1 MKVLKYLVALA
12 IAFLASSGIADAQKN
27 DGRTN
32 PVAVQLNAKVLSAF
46 FQKHCVSC
54 HGAKTQKGGL
64 RLDTLSRS
72 LTNNVTAERWQ
83 EILDALNLG
92 QMPPEGRPRPANKE
106 LEPVLEH
113 LTDSLLMAK
122 KRLSET
128 GGDVMLRRLNRRE
141 YRNTIE
147 DLFGLRL
154 PDELIPPNDIGESFD
169 TIGLSQ
175 QFSSFHFEGY
185 FEAAEKILQ
194 TAMHWAGQ
202 PRLET
207 TTKVFEAEARH
218 ERMRKYIAEADKKME
233 RVAAGESNEAL
244 GFNDDAARRL
254 FTGRFDSRYG
264 SQKKYLEQAH
274 IENGAYL
281 DEQFFRRGLAPVANH
296 KFDPRGT
303 YQIRVVGGMNGRQ
316 PPIRQ
321 FVELKANGLTIGH
334 LRITGT
340 PEAPGTAELEF
351 RPDSELERASLNI
364 SENRTGNGQVQSFKR
379 YVRAVGS
386 TGPQAATWLDRV
398 ELEGPH
404 YDEVSFFEQ
413 LYQEHL
419 AGSPSEQDAQQLLSR
434 FAKRA
439 FREQEPT
446 PEFLERVQ
454 AVYLMTREHG
464 RTPREALVPA
474 LAMILS
480 SPGFLYQL
488 EESSG
493 DETLTQ
499 IEFANRL
506 SYFLWSRM
514 PDAELLATAAE
525 GRLYDADVLRAQVD
539 RMLAHPN
546 RWALAEGF
554 MSQWATLTRFDE
566 IAIDTEQHATFNDGL
581 RLSARLET
589 QHFFDTLV
597 AENLG
602 IDQLIDSD
610 FVVVNALLANHYG
623 LDFPGEGNVFR
634 KVALPPS
641 SPRGGLLGQMAFLT
655 MGSNGERSS
664 PIIRG
669 VLVAEKFLHK
679 TIASP
684 PANVPELASASD
696 KPLPVREIIEMHQR
710 KAQCASCHRKL
721 DPIGFGLENFDLLGR
736 WRDLEVVGNIG
747 KKSDVKSEKIPVRAE
762 GTFPNK
768 RKFRNLKEFRAGL
781 LEQNSLLARSITEGL
796 LAYGLGRH
804 VEFSDEQ
811 AIEEILMQ
819 SQQDEHRITDLVYTI
834 VSHSVFRRS
843 DQATSADVPTALD
856 ESIRVWTSGKYSV
869 KARFLRSTNGVVTLE
884 LLDGRSVDINL
895 ERLSAADQ
903 EFVAESRR
911 QRDKSPFQKPK
922 NNSRKEQP

>member
-1 MKVLKYLVALA
+1 MNSHRFQPWLRSRFLTLIGLAILSFSTFADGQEETGMRTWTDDRGRTIEATYLGVVGSGEGMKVRLRRADGKEFLFSGRNLSPADQAYVRNLVQDVSHSQQGPAA
-12 IAFLASSGIADAQKN
+12 
-27 DGRTN
+27 
-32 PVAVQLNAKVLSAF
+32 AVQLDQQILSGF
-46 FQKHCVSC
+46 IEKNCQKC
-54 HGAKTQKGGL
+54 HGPDKQKADL
-64 RLDTLSRS
+64 RLDTLSLEITDSDVAEHWREV
-72 LTNNVTAERWQ
+72 LNV
-83 EILDALNLG
+83 LNLG
-92 QMPPEGRPRPANKE
+92 EMPPEDEPMPAQAE
-106 LEPVLEH
+106 LEPVLDH
-113 LTDSLLMAK
+113 LTSSLLEAK
-122 KRLSET
+122 QRFSET
-128 GGDVMLRRLNRRE
+128 SGEVLLRRINRRE

-147 DLFGLRL
+147 DLFGLRV
-154 PDELIPPNDIGESFD
+154 PDELIPPNDIGEGFD

-202 PRLET
+202 PRLES
-207 TTKVFEAEARH
+207 TTKAFEAETRH
-218 ERMRKYIAEADKKME
+218 ERMKKYIAEADKKME
-233 RVAAGESNEAL
+233 GVAAGESNEAL

-254 FTGRFDSRYG
+254 FTGRFDRRYG

-281 DEQFFRRGLAPVANH
+281 DEQFFRGGLAPVANH
-296 KFDPRGT
+296 NFDPRGT
-303 YQIRVVGGMNGRQ
+303 YQIRVVGGMNGTQ

-321 FVELKANGLTIGH
+321 FLELKASGLTIGH
-334 LRITGT
+334 LRMTGT
-340 PEAPGTAELEF
+340 PEAPGTAALEF
-351 RPDSELERASLNI
+351 RPHSELGRASIII

-379 YVRAVGS
+379 YVREVGS

-398 ELEGPH
+398 ELEGPN

-413 LYQEHL
+413 LHREHL
-419 AGSPSEQDAQQLLSR
+419 AGNPSNEDAQQLLSR

-439 FREQEPT
+439 FRERAPA

-464 RTPREALVPA
+464 RSPGEALIPA

-480 SPGFLYQL
+480 SPGFLYLL
-488 EESSG
+488 EESS
-493 DETLTQ
+493 DAETLTQ

-514 PDAELLATAAE
+514 PDKELLAATAE

-546 RWALAEGF
+546 RWSLAEGF
-554 MSQWATLTRFDE
+554 MSQWATLTRFDD

-610 FVVVNALLANHYG
+610 FVVVNALLATHYG
-623 LDFPGEGNVFR
+623 LEYPGEGNEFR
-634 KVALPPS
+634 KVALPKD
-641 SPRGGLLGQMAFLT
+641 SPRGGLLSQMAFLT

-696 KPLPVREIIEMHQR
+696 KPLAVKEIIEMHQR
-710 KAQCASCHRKL
+710 KAQCSSCHRKL

-747 KKSDVKSEKIPVRAE
+747 KKANTKSEKIPVRAQ
-762 GTFPNK
+762 GNFPNQ
-768 RKFRNLKEFRAGL
+768 REFRNHKEFRTGL
-781 LEQNSLLARSITEGL
+781 LEQNDLLARSITEGL
-796 LAYGLGRH
+796 LSYGLGRH

-811 AIEEILMQ
+811 AVDEILKQ
-819 SQQDEHRITDLVYTI
+819 SQPDGYRVADLIHAI
-834 VSHSVFRRS
+834 VRHPVFRRGDS
-843 DQATSADVPTALD
+843 SVIESVQEKIVP
-856 ESIRVWTSGKYSV
+856 
-869 KARFLRSTNGVVTLE
+869 
-884 LLDGRSVDINL
+884 
-895 ERLSAADQ
+895 
-903 EFVAESRR
+903 
-911 QRDKSPFQKPK
+911 
-922 NNSRKEQP
+922 